1 VSAARLLLVALAV
14 LAVGLLLHVAM
25 LAMERR
31 GWVYYRR
38 RGRGSASAGIG
49 VVDEVFHPS
58 AQVTVVQQQEQSL
71 RGARRPA
78 PGDPPA
84 QP

>member
-1 VSAARLLLVALAV
+1 VSTVRLALIALAV
-14 LAVGLLLHVAM
+14 LAVGLLLHAAM

-38 RGRGSASAGIG
+38 RGRGSAAAGLG

-58 AQVTVVQQQEQSL
+58 AQITVVQQHEQQL
-71 RGARRPA
+71 RGPRRPS
-78 PGDPPA
+78 PGDPPS
-84 QP
+84 QE